1 MSEGMTSNHTTEPG
15 GEGQASDPEEEVSLL
30 DLAIVLAKHKKMI
43 IGLPMV
49 VALVAIGVAL
59 SRPDIYT
66 GTTRILPPQ
75 PTKSAA
81 QLENLTGLAAGVPP
95 VRNVNDLYIGM
106 LKSRTVADILIQKF
120 DLNKLYGQTY
130 QSYTR
135 KALEGRTQI
144 TSGKDGIITI
154 EVDDLDPKRA
164 AALANAYVEAL
175 FELSNVLAITE
186 ASQRRLFFERQLAVA
201 RNNLAKAEKAARS
214 GLESGGLASVEA
226 QSRSIL
232 ETTSRLRAQITAKE
246 IELSAMRTFAADKNP
261 ELVRGR
267 QELQAMQRQLGSIEG
282 ITRGSNGEGSAGAL
296 GLENVHLL
304 REVRYHEVLSELL
317 AKQYEIA
324 RIDEANNAAIIQVLD
339 KAIEPDRKSKPNRRQ
354 MVWYATFVAGLLA
367 VLWVFLSEALA
378 RFKADPN
385 EARRLAVLRSHLRL
399 RNAEKPLVRP

>member
-1 MSEGMTSNHTTEPG
+1 MSEGISNDRTNEPS
-15 GEGQASDPEEEVSLL
+15 GEGQASDPEGEVSLL

-49 VALVAIGVAL
+49 VALIAIGVAL

-120 DLNKLYGQTY
+120 DLNRLYGQTY

-154 EVDDLDPKRA
+154 EVDDLDPRRA

-201 RNNLAKAEKAARS
+201 RNNLANAEKAARS
-214 GLESGGLASVEA
+214 GLESGGLASVEV
-226 QSRSIL
+226 QSRGIL
-232 ETTSRLRAQITAKE
+232 ETTARLRAQITAKE

-261 ELVRGR
+261 DLLRGR
-267 QELQAMQRQLGSIEG
+267 QELLAMQRQLGSIEG
-282 ITRGSNGEGSAGAL
+282 TTRGGNGEGSTGAP

-367 VLWVFLSEALA
+367 VLWAFLSEALA

-385 EARRLAVLRSHLRL
+385 YVRRLAVLRSHLRL